1 MRRVAGDDSYSTDE
15 DTVLTIAAPGVLG
28 NDADVDS
35 PTLTAAVVTGPAHGT
50 LTLNA
55 NGSFVYTPTAN
66 FNGSDSFTYTASD
79 GPGELERGDGDDHRQ
94 RGGRRAGGQWRQ
106 LQHRRRHAADDSP
119 RRASWRTIRTST
131 AGR

>member
-1 MRRVAGDDSYSTDE
+1 M
-15 DTVLTIAAPGVLG
+15 LG

-79 GPGELERGDGDDHRQ
+79 GLANSNVATATITVNAVADAPVANGDSYSTDEDT
-94 RGGRRAGGQWRQ
+94 
-106 LQHRRRHAADDSP
+106 LLTIAA
-119 RRASWRTIRTST
+119 RASWRTIRTST